1 MVCKTVCRKIKKAR
15 KARIRKGSKLHGQKT
30 PTLKAARSSRAERTK
45 ETVGNKRFQRF
56 FLALGQSKKVKKD
69 DKKGK

>member
-1 MVCKTVCRKIKKAR
+1 LVCKTVCRKIKKAR
-15 KARIRKGSKLHGQKT
+15 KARTHKGSELHGQKT

-56 FLALGQSKKVKKD
+56 FLVLGQSEKVKNG
-69 DKKGK
+69 DKKSK